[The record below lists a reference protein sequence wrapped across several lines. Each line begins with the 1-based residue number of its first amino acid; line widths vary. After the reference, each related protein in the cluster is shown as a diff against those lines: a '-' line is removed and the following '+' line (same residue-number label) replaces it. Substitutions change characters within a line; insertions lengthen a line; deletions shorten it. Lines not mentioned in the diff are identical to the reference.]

1 MSGSAGDAVSTV
13 ATPAASEVAD
23 YYTLQSL
30 DTRVLGLTDVQR
42 SCLNLTPELK
52 SSKEIAQILG
62 LTQHSVD
69 WHMKAAMR
77 KLGVGSRVAAAC
89 LLRDAVELDGRQRL
103 ARQSPEVA
111 AAPAQGEVGASNNR
125 WSDHDAPVTTAEIR
139 DTGPAVEWISAEIR
153 PDRAVHGEGRAG
165 FDVGVPWGTLNTLRL
180 QQRLILILLIAVLS
194 ALAFSSIVGSLEAF
208 RPVL

>member
-1 MSGSAGDAVSTV
+1 MSGSAGGAVRTV
-13 ATPAASEVAD
+13 ATPAGSEVTD
-23 YYTLQSL
+23 HHIPQSL
-30 DTRVLGLTDVQR
+30 DNRVLGLTDVQR
-42 SCLNLTPELK
+42 SCLTLTLELK

-89 LLRDAVELDGRQRL
+89 LLRDALDLDGRQRL
-103 ARQSPEVA
+103 ARQSPEVV
-111 AAPAQGEVGASNNR
+111 AAPADDEVRASTNR
-125 WSDHDAPVTTAEIR
+125 WSDHDAPLTNAEIR
-139 DTGPAVEWISAEIR
+139 DSGPAVEWISEEIR
-153 PDRAVHGEGRAG
+153 PDHAVHGAGRAG
-165 FDVGVPWGTLNTLRL
+165 FDVGVPWGALNTLRV

-208 RPVL
+208 RPML